1 MRSSVT
7 SCTRCRRCSE
17 FVSSLALSLSLS
29 LARSLERTCCKS
41 SDTAAMTTRQAPTRH
56 ASPEAVSPTMK
67 RSHKLRF
74 LSMLGTM
81 ALAASLNVSSR
92 LPVYWH
98 FSPFDRRAAMPASFG
113 SFHAALMR
121 VRSASAKPEGR
132 TDTGTLPAYA
142 NAIVTRTASSSYG
155 TSNRGSCEAV
165 AVAAVD
171 EEEDEDDDDAAAS
184 EPSGALVVTDGED
197 SDVDEL
203 VVVVVVL
210 VLVLVLEEV
219 DVAPPSDMVVTP
231 GAARDAARSLSMSSR
246 SAGMRM

>member
-1 MRSSVT
+1 
-7 SCTRCRRCSE
+7 
-17 FVSSLALSLSLS
+17 
-29 LARSLERTCCKS
+29 
-41 SDTAAMTTRQAPTRH
+41 
-56 ASPEAVSPTMK
+56 
-67 RSHKLRF
+67 
-74 LSMLGTM
+74 MLGTM